1 MLRMSRV
8 FVSCLLLGGVL
19 GCRANEGTSMPV
31 ELATA
36 NSSVAPA
43 SGSGPGP
50 LRAAPLPPPVP
61 TPTAALPTLKPIQ
74 PKPFPEGV
82 DEATVC
88 EAIDSKEP
96 DLWVRFGHLVPAY
109 VTGAVYV
116 LETGPETKDKLFKY
130 IGRDYVYGYYSQQAS
145 CRGSLTLLYIRLMF
159 DKSEYRGK
167 PFGREHLSRELE
179 KKFRIKTRES
189 FQFKESHERLS
200 DYCRQSAA
208 LCDQLA
214 KVDRANK
221 GTGLCGHALPSLG
234 ISSQDSD
241 YQRYL
246 GRCVSLPPERKVCT
260 YEPLN
265 DNFAARRCRCQ
276 LRLDLGIELDGDCE
290 RALGVSAVQ

>member
-1 MLRMSRV
+1 
-8 FVSCLLLGGVL
+8 LLLAAVL
-19 GCRANEGTSMPV
+19 GCRANERTSVPV
-31 ELATA
+31 EPATATA

-43 SGSGPGP
+43 SGSARQPVRP
-50 LRAAPLPPPVP
+50 VPPPAPVP
-61 TPTAALPTLKPIQ
+61 TPTTTLPTLKPIQ
-74 PKPFPEGV
+74 PKPLPEGV

-179 KKFRIKTRES
+179 KKFGIKTRES
-189 FQFKESHERLS
+189 FQFTHDRERLS
-200 DYCRQSAA
+200 KYCRVNAE
-208 LCDQLA
+208 LCERLV
-214 KVDRANK
+214 KIDRGNK
-221 GTGLCGHALPSLG
+221 GKGLCSFAVSFAGPEASESQHGQQCLG
-234 ISSQDSD
+234 
-241 YQRYL
+241 L
-246 GRCVSLPPERKVCT
+246 APAVKVCP
-260 YEPLN
+260 YINWGPHEA
-265 DNFAARRCRCQ
+265 DESIACRCR
-276 LRLDLGIELDGDCE
+276 LREALGLDLSPECARVPDSPIQL
-290 RALGVSAVQ
+290 